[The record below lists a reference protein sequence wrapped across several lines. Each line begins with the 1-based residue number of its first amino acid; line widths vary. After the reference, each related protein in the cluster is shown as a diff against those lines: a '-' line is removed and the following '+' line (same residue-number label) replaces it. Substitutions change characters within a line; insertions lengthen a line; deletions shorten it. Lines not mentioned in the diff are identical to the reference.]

1 MLRSAD
7 RSRLAGIL
15 NMPGFVLLVLSLVQV
30 DLQVKLC
37 SVSRDAE
44 VGTVLQDAVVSAP
57 HRATGDQAA

>member
-1 MLRSAD
+1 
-7 RSRLAGIL
+7 
-15 NMPGFVLLVLSLVQV
+15 MPGFVLLVLSLVQV